1 MEKDSVLAEYL
12 QEVQD
17 DPEFWTEHVLLEL
30 RTALL
35 CRMKDRNVRRSELAE
50 KMGKQRS
57 YISKLLTGHH
67 NSTLRTLVEACV
79 ALDCLPRFA
88 LQELAS
94 CKKGFSLQW
103 VEVAPAQILS
113 IPCPEPDPAGVETTY
128 AVSQQTST
136 TLSASQKNTILFP
149 ARTSKI
155 SPAA

>member
-35 CRMKDRNVRRSELAE
+35 CRMKDRKIRRSELAE

-88 LQELAS
+88 LQELES

-103 VEVAPAQILS
+103 VEVAPAQVLPIH
-113 IPCPEPDPAGVETTY
+113 CPEPDSEVETTY
-128 AVSQQTST
+128 TVSQQTST
-136 TLSASQKNTILFP
+136 TLSASQTNTILFP
-149 ARTSKI
+149 ARTSKL